1 MRGIVGTGLAAVIS
15 AAVLLAPAGVA
26 HADVTELCRFD
37 GDRLAEISG
46 LAYSTLH
53 EGIVWA
59 HNDSG
64 GGARLYAL
72 DVEQCQIRA
81 VLRVRGIAARDPE
94 AIALG
99 TGPTGSPALW
109 WADVGDNTSS
119 RRFVEIHQIPE
130 PTRLRSGT
138 VTATTTRVRLD
149 DRQDSEALLA
159 DGDRLWLIGKGLIN
173 GNVWELPH
181 PLPAGREARA
191 RVVGTEEA
199 LVTDAAMRPGGGYAV
214 RDYSEVRIYSG
225 LPPGTL
231 VTRMP
236 LPEQV
241 QGEAMTWTPDGT
253 ALIIASEGDDR
264 LLQVTVDTPG
274 EGSDPRPS
282 DATTSEAETS
292 AATEPA
298 APTNPPAPTAA
309 PTPVSPSPV
318 AAALEPVDRVGSLA
332 VLALAIGAGVF
343 IASAAAVAIVV
354 RARNRR

>member
-1 MRGIVGTGLAAVIS
+1 MRGIVGAGLAGVIG
-15 AAVLLAPAGVA
+15 AAILLAPAGVA
-26 HADVTELCRFD
+26 RADVTELCQFD
-37 GDRLAEISG
+37 GERLAEISG

-72 DVEQCQIRA
+72 DVEQCEIRA
-81 VLRVRGIAARDPE
+81 VLRVRGIAAQDPE

-119 RRFVEIHQIPE
+119 RRFVEIHQIAE
-130 PTRLRSGT
+130 PARLRSAT
-138 VTATTTRVRLD
+138 VSATTTRVRLE

-159 DGDRLWLIGKGLIN
+159 DGDRLWLPPN
-173 GNVWELPH
+173 
-181 PLPAGREARA
+181 REARA

-231 VTRMP
+231 VSRMP

-253 ALIIASEGDDR
+253 ALIIASEGDER
-264 LLQVTVDTPG
+264 LLQVTVDAPI
-274 EGSDPRPS
+274 EGSDPNRA
-282 DATTSEAETS
+282 DATTTKPESSPAS
-292 AATEPA
+292 EPA
-298 APTNPPAPTAA
+298 TPTNPPTPTDA

-343 IASAAAVAIVV
+343 IASAAAVAVV
-354 RARNRR
+354 IRARNRS